1 MIHERIIPSPKPH
14 KFSIMCGNA
23 AVGKLI
29 REGLEAAGYQHDLTA
44 SIVII
49 IDANQGF
56 AVRQL
61 EMLDRGSQQVIVTTY
76 NDCPEYWLDLAD
88 FQPTALI
95 VSDNLRQELN
105 TAIQEV
111 ANGKQ
116 YRLIPHTQS
125 KLTSA
130 QRFVLRYVAR
140 GWTNEEIGRLRQVS
154 SKTIANTIAD
164 ICERLQVRDRY
175 AAGLYYWG
183 RTDLL
188 Y

>member
-1 MIHERIIPSPKPH
+1 
-14 KFSIMCGNA
+14 
-23 AVGKLI
+23 
-29 REGLEAAGYQHDLTA
+29 
-44 SIVII
+44 
-49 IDANQGF
+49 
-56 AVRQL
+56 
-61 EMLDRGSQQVIVTTY
+61 MLDRGSQQVVVATY

-88 FQPTALI
+88 FQPAALI
-95 VSDNLRQELN
+95 VSENLRQELN

-125 KLTSA
+125 QLTPT
-130 QRFVLRYVAR
+130 QRFVLHYVAR
-140 GWTNEEIGRLRQVS
+140 GWTNDEIGRLRRVS

-183 RTDLL
+183 RKDLL